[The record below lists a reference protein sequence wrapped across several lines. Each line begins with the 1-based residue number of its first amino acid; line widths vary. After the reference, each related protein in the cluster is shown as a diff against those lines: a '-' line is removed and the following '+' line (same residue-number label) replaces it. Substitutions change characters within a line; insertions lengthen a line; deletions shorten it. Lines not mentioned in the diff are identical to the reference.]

1 MPTIKVI
8 LKCGSAHKILW
19 VRIVKRVIC
28 QADKIIYHCM
38 IVSVATSRLVSQKRE
53 GRNGLTYNMD
63 DVMNDSGGEEQR
75 EEQILPG

>member
-1 MPTIKVI
+1 
-8 LKCGSAHKILW
+8 
-19 VRIVKRVIC
+19 
-28 QADKIIYHCM
+28 M

-75 EEQILPG
+75 EEQVLPG